1 MSFFHAVGSQNFVC
15 NVGVTSERSAVPE
28 AGTSVRESEKG
39 ETFMNRLR
47 ILVADDH
54 EIVRRGL
61 IAMIKAHPDWGV
73 CAEADNGRQA
83 IEKAAQTKPDVAIL
97 DIGMPVLNGLEAT
110 RHIVRENPNVRVLI
124 LTITDTD
131 QAVKAVLDA
140 GARGFLL
147 KSDAARD
154 LVTAVEALQHDKTFF
169 TARVADLVLA
179 GFLNKTP
186 RAVKAESSQSAL
198 TSREREV
205 VQLLAEGKS
214 TKEVACHLNL
224 SVKTAE
230 THRSN
235 IMRKLG
241 LHSVSELVL
250 YAVRNSIVQV
260 SASTLATSPAALNTT
275 EAEMASLKPASA

>member
-1 MSFFHAVGSQNFVC
+1 MS
-15 NVGVTSERSAVPE
+15 
-28 AGTSVRESEKG
+28 
-39 ETFMNRLR
+39 RLR

-61 IAMIKAHPDWGV
+61 VSLIRTHSDWEV
-73 CAEADNGRQA
+73 CAEAGNGREA
-83 IEKAAQTKPDVAIL
+83 VEKANQSKPDIAIL
-97 DIGMPVLNGLEAT
+97 DIGMPLLNGLEAT
-110 RHIVRENPNVRVLI
+110 RQILRERPSVRVLI

-131 QAVKAVLDA
+131 QAVQAVLDA
-140 GARGFLL
+140 GARGYLL

-154 LVTAVEALQHDKTFF
+154 LLTAVEALQHNKTFF
-169 TARVADLVLA
+169 TARVADLVLS
-179 GFLNKTP
+179 GYLNQTP
-186 RAVKAESSQSAL
+186 RSAKDDVSLLTL

-214 TKEVACHLNL
+214 TKEVACLLNL

-241 LHSVSELVL
+241 LHSVSELVM

-260 SASTLATSPAALNTT
+260 NVDLPHLAAGTISSA
-275 EAEMASLKPASA
+275 

>member
-1 MSFFHAVGSQNFVC
+1 
-15 NVGVTSERSAVPE
+15 
-28 AGTSVRESEKG
+28 
-39 ETFMNRLR
+39 MNRLR

-61 IAMIKAHPDWGV
+61 ISLIKSHPDWEI

-83 IEKAAQTKPDVAIL
+83 VEKANQTRPDIAIL

-110 RHIVRENPNVRVLI
+110 RQILRDYPGVKILI

-131 QAVKAVLDA
+131 QAVQAVLDA

-154 LVTAVEALQHDKTFF
+154 LLTAVEALAHNKTFF
-169 TARVADLVLA
+169 TARVADLVLS
-179 GFLNKTP
+179 GYLNRSARST
-186 RAVKAESSQSAL
+186 RSSEVSLLGL

-250 YAVRNSIVQV
+250 YAVRNGIVQV
-260 SASTLATSPAALNTT
+260 TVGMPHLPPGAANPAEL
-275 EAEMASLKPASA
+275 L

>member
-1 MSFFHAVGSQNFVC
+1 
-15 NVGVTSERSAVPE
+15 
-28 AGTSVRESEKG
+28 
-39 ETFMNRLR
+39 MNRLR

-61 IAMIKAHPDWGV
+61 VSLIKTRPDWEV

-83 IEKAAQTKPDVAIL
+83 VEKANQSKPDIAIL

-110 RHIVRENPNVRVLI
+110 RQILREQPSVRILI

-131 QAVKAVLDA
+131 QAVQAVLDA

-154 LVTAVEALQHDKTFF
+154 LVAAVEALEHNKTFF
-169 TARVADLVLA
+169 TARVADLVLS
-179 GFLNKTP
+179 GYLNKTP
-186 RAVKAESSQSAL
+186 RSAKNAPGLPSL

-214 TKEVACHLNL
+214 TKEVASHLNL

-260 SASTLATSPAALNTT
+260 SVGVPYLSSGTLNS
-275 EAEMASLKPASA
+275 AEGSLTAPET

>member
-1 MSFFHAVGSQNFVC
+1 
-15 NVGVTSERSAVPE
+15 
-28 AGTSVRESEKG
+28 
-39 ETFMNRLR
+39 MNRLR

-61 IAMIKAHPDWGV
+61 ISLIKSRPDWEV

-83 IEKAAQTKPDVAIL
+83 VEKADQSKPDIAIL

-110 RHIVRENPNVRVLI
+110 RQILREHPGVRILI

-131 QAVKAVLDA
+131 QAVQAVLDA

-154 LVTAVEALQHDKTFF
+154 LVIAVEALAHNKTFF
-169 TARVADLVLA
+169 TARVADLVLS
-179 GFLNKTP
+179 GYLN
-186 RAVKAESSQSAL
+186 RSQRSPKNDLNLPGL

-250 YAVRNSIVQV
+250 YAVRNGIVQV
-260 SASTLATSPAALNTT
+260 TVGVPYLSPVAVNSA
-275 EAEMASLKPASA
+275 EASLTAPKT

>member
-1 MSFFHAVGSQNFVC
+1 MSH
-15 NVGVTSERSAVPE
+15 
-28 AGTSVRESEKG
+28 
-39 ETFMNRLR
+39 LR

-61 IAMIKAHPDWGV
+61 VSLIKTHPNWEV
-73 CAEADNGRQA
+73 CAEAENGRLA
-83 IEKAAQTKPDVAIL
+83 VEKANQLKPDIAIL
-97 DIGMPVLNGLEAT
+97 DIGMPLLNGLEAT
-110 RHIVRENPNVRVLI
+110 RQIVREHPAARVLI

-131 QAVKAVLDA
+131 QAVQAVLNA

-154 LVTAVEALQHDKTFF
+154 LVMAVEALEQNKTFF
-169 TARVADLVLA
+169 TARVADLVLS
-179 GFLNKTP
+179 GFLDKTP
-186 RAVKAESSQSAL
+186 RSANNTPGLPAL

-250 YAVRNSIVQV
+250 YAVRNQIVQV
-260 SASTLATSPAALNTT
+260 NVGAPFLSAGTANATEAGLNTPKT
-275 EAEMASLKPASA
+275 